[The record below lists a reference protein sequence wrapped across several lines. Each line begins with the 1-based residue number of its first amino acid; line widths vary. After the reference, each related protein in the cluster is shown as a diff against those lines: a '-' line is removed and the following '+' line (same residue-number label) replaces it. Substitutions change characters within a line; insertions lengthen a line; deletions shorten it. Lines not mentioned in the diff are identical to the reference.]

1 VTARV
6 AADLSVAAGHDA
18 AATAAETDVYFSV
31 TRGVVERFGDAR
43 VRYLV
48 FLRRSGRAALD
59 VAETWLK
66 ATAPEAEIVCRPP
79 EGVPIAAKAPAL
91 AIEGPFSK
99 LVEMETLLLQRVG
112 PPCVAAANA
121 CAMSMALPK
130 TAFLA
135 MDARH
140 CAGAH
145 MAELMAYGAACGGKA
160 AQAEG
165 AVGFIGNATNA
176 TAGLF
181 GAESGYGTMPH
192 ALIGYA
198 GDTVRAVE
206 MVRETFPERPLVAL
220 VDYFGREATDA
231 LAVCRRFSDEAARG
245 ALSVRLDTPGE
256 RYVEGLN
263 AQSSSKLLVK
273 AAPGA
278 LSEEGEWAEED
289 YMIGPGVS
297 AAAVFH
303 MRQTLDAAGFPQ
315 VKIVCSSGFN
325 VDKCRAFARAGAP
338 VDAIGTG
345 SFLPAAWSDSYATA
359 DVVAYDGDAR
369 VKAGRDWLIAADPA
383 RG

>member
-1 VTARV
+1 MIARA

-18 AATAAETDVYFSV
+18 DRLKAETDVYFSV
-31 TRGVVERFGDAR
+31 ARAVVERFGDAR

-59 VAETWLK
+59 VAENWLK
-66 ATAPEAEIVCRPP
+66 ATAPEVEIVWRPA
-79 EGVPIAAKAPAL
+79 EGASIAAKAPAL

-99 LVEMETLLLQRVG
+99 LVELETLLLQRVG

-121 CAMSMALPK
+121 YAMAMALPK

-140 CAGAH
+140 CAGTQ

-160 AQAEG
+160 AQADG

-181 GAESGYGTMPH
+181 GAAGGYGTMPH

-206 MVRETFPERPLVAL
+206 MVRERFPERPIVAL
-220 VDYFGREATDA
+220 VDYFAREATDA
-231 LAVCRRFSDEAARG
+231 LAVCRRFPDEAARG
-245 ALSVRLDTPGE
+245 ALSIRLDTPGE

-263 AQSSSKLLVK
+263 AQSSSKLIVK
-273 AAPGA
+273 AAPEA
-278 LSEEGEWAEED
+278 LSEEGEWSEED
-289 YMIGPGVS
+289 YIIGPGVS
-297 AAAVFH
+297 AAATFH
-303 MRQTLDAAGFPQ
+303 LRQTLDAAGFPK

-325 VDKCRAFARAGAP
+325 VDKCRAFARANAP
-338 VDAIGTG
+338 VDVIGTG

-359 DVVAYDGDAR
+359 DVVAYDGARR
-369 VKAGRDWLIAADPA
+369 VKAGREWLADADPT
-383 RG
+383 R